1 MALWNPDIPF
11 PKSEEIS
18 FPAGIEHQIVENGL
32 TDNYRF
38 LHDCTIC
45 VFKNEIFTAW
55 YACPAGEMIGESRI
69 RGRHS
74 SDGGKT
80 WSDQET
86 LVWDEAKENKM
97 GSSDKCVPC
106 LMDIE
111 DFQAEV
117 RWVAEAAGSTFEG
130 FDFVVHTFERTSRN
144 RVCVPGKE
152 AVQAGSERSAKC
164 RKC

>member
-1 MALWNPDIPF
+1 MDPEKIFVRSAI
-11 PKSEEIS
+11 
-18 FPAGIEHQIVENGL
+18 GIDVGKDL
-32 TDNYRF
+32 
-38 LHDCTIC
+38 C
-45 VFKNEIFTAW
+45 VACSLPETKFFTFRNESKAIQ
-55 YACPAGEMIGESRI
+55 
-69 RGRHS
+69 
-74 SDGGKT
+74 K
-80 WSDQET
+80 
-86 LVWDEAKENKM
+86 

-117 RWVAEAAGSTFEG
+117 RWVAEAVGSTFEG

-152 AVQAGSERSAKC
+152 AVQAGAERSAKC

>member
-1 MALWNPDIPF
+1 MILDIL
-11 PKSEEIS
+11 
-18 FPAGIEHQIVENGL
+18 N
-32 TDNYRF
+32 
-38 LHDCTIC
+38 
-45 VFKNEIFTAW
+45 
-55 YACPAGEMIGESRI
+55 
-69 RGRHS
+69 
-74 SDGGKT
+74 
-80 WSDQET
+80 
-86 LVWDEAKENKM
+86 

-117 RWVAEAAGSTFEG
+117 RWVAEAVGSTFEG